1 MSMIRGSFT
10 IPKAGRKC
18 EKVIEPKSR
27 FHKASFRWVKS
38 GKGRVLV
45 GCPKKSSSGA
55 ATIWKA
61 SARKGSQCR
70 LKSSGKRAGLKAHAV
85 VTSRS
90 RAGACRLGARRR

>member
-1 MSMIRGSFT
+1 MGAFR

-18 EKVIEPKSR
+18 ERVVAPKGK

-45 GCPKKSSSGA
+45 GCPKKATGGA
-55 ATIWKA
+55 LTVWKA

-70 LKSSGKRAGLKAHAV
+70 LKSSGERAGLKAHAV
-85 VTSRS
+85 VTARA
-90 RAGACRLGARRR
+90 RAGACRIGARRR